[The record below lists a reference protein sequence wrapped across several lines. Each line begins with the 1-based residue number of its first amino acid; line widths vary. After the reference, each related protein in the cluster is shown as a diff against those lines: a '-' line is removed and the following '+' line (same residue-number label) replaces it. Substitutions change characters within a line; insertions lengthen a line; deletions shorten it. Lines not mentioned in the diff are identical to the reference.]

1 MDSRFSQISRME
13 VFLKKDNSLKPLFIS
28 VTSPIQDILLSWMNP
43 RYYFKCSRPEVFL
56 GKAVLKICCKFT
68 GEHPC
73 RSVISSVITL
83 LCNFIEIRLWY
94 GYSPVNL
101 LYIFTTPFPKNTSGR
116 LLLNSFSKHNCIVSL
131 VDFLD

>member
-68 GEHPC
+68 GDHPC
-73 RSVISSVITL
+73 RGVISMKLQSNFIKITL
-83 LCNFIEIRLWY
+83 RHGC
-94 GYSPVNL
+94 SPVNL
-101 LYIFTTPFPKNTSGR
+101 QHIFRTAFPKNTSGW
-116 LLLNSFSKHNCIVSL
+116 LLMYFKSTIYSINKRESNL
-131 VDFLD
+131 